1 MIGRDV
7 SSSCLIH
14 PTLIPVAVVS
24 LAISISISIA
34 MGRCRRWAKMGIGV
48 GRRWEEGEVTGIV
61 LGEQGDPIAKVERLE
76 YSEYEW

>member
-1 MIGRDV
+1 
-7 SSSCLIH
+7 
-14 PTLIPVAVVS
+14 
-24 LAISISISIA
+24 